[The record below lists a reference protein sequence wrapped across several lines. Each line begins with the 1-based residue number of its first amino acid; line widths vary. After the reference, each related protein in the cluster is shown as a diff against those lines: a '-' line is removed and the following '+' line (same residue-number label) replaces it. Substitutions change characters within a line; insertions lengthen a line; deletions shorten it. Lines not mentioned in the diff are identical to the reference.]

1 MKMHTEITIAKAATE
16 FLASLTSKE
25 RQESQQELNKFV
37 RWCGMDRPLLQLTAL
52 EVANYAEGMEGS
64 SANATRRV
72 KPIRAFL
79 SYAKKQNLTRSNLA
93 IHLHVKKT
101 APIKRA
107 RGMPQAEAVSMTSE
121 GYRRM
126 EEELAAL
133 KEERIHIA
141 ETIRKAAA
149 DKDFRENAPLDAAK
163 DQQGMVEAKIRDLEA
178 ALKTAVIAGERAD
191 STKVALGSTVVL
203 KDLSHDEELRYK
215 LVNSREANPLK
226 GKISV
231 DSPTGQALLNRAQGE
246 VIEVTAP
253 AGTIKYSIERI
264 EG

>member
-1 MKMHTEITIAKAATE
+1 MHTEITIAEAATE

-64 SANATRRV
+64 SANATKRV
-72 KPIRAFL
+72 KPVRAFL

-93 IHLHVKKT
+93 VHLRVKKT
-101 APIKRA
+101 TFTKGI
-107 RGMPQAEAVSMTSE
+107 RGIPKPKVVGITAS
-121 GYRRM
+121 GYRKM

-141 ETIRKAAA
+141 EAIRKAAA

-163 DQQGMVEAKIRDLEA
+163 EQQGMVEAKIRDLEA
-178 ALKTAVIAGERAD
+178 AIKTAVITGERVD
-191 STKVALGSTVVL
+191 STKVVLGSTVVL

-231 DSPTGQALLNRAQGE
+231 ASPTGQALLNRTRGE